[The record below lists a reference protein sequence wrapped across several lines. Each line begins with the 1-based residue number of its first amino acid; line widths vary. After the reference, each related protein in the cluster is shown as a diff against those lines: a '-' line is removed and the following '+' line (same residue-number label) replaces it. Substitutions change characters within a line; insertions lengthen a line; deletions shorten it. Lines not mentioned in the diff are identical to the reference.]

1 MHNAKCHGHLSMD
14 ILQLCVWSVCAFRR
28 MMCALSI
35 RETLKYHT
43 RCSAFFSKGRK
54 GETEGTREKARERYR
69 GREGESES
77 SGLC

>member
-1 MHNAKCHGHLSMD
+1 
-14 ILQLCVWSVCAFRR
+14 
-28 MMCALSI
+28 MCALSI